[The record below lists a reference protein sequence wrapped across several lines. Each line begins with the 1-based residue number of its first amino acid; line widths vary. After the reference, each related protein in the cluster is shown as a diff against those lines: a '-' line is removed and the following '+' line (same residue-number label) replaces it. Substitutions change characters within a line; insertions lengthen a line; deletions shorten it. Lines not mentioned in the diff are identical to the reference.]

1 MAKRARSEEV
11 PETDRI
17 EGFPHPRETTCL
29 VGQDTALSRVSRAI
43 RSGRPPQAWLISGP
57 PGVGK
62 ATLAYRMARY
72 MLAVGATDKGAEDLP
87 VPEKDPAAIQ
97 VAAAAHPGL
106 LVLKRGLNP
115 ETGKLMNVLSVN
127 EVRRLVG
134 FFGMTSGA
142 GGWRVAIIDTAD
154 DMNDAAA
161 NALLKMLEEP
171 PSRAMLIVLSNVPG
185 RLLPT
190 IRSRCQKVDLRPL
203 DTTTVEKELSRLLP
217 DTDAKERAALAR
229 LSGGSIGMALQLADG
244 EGVALAR
251 EADRLL
257 DNASVPDVA
266 AILSLGDKIGRMTD
280 GLESFGTFLLQA
292 LVDRIRAQALAG
304 KSNLDLWVEC
314 LNKLEA
320 RFRRSSALYLEPRQT
335 VLSAAR
341 TMAAT
346 SRRAG
351 AL

>member
-1 MAKRARSEEV
+1 MAKRIRSDEIV
-11 PETDRI
+11 ETDRI
-17 EGFPHPRETTCL
+17 EGFAHPRETTHL
-29 VGQDTALSRVSRAI
+29 VGQDAALVRVSRAI

-72 MLAVGATDKGAEDLP
+72 VLAYGATDRGAEDLS

-97 VAAAAHPGL
+97 VAAASHPGL

-127 EVRRLVG
+127 EIRRLAG

-185 RLLPT
+185 RLLAT

-203 DTTTVEKELSRLLP
+203 DSAIVERELSRLLP
-217 DTDAKERAALAR
+217 GSDAQERVALAR
-229 LSGGSIGMALQLADG
+229 LTRGSIGMALQLADG
-244 EGVALAR
+244 EGIGLAQA
-251 EADRLL
+251 ADRLL

-266 AILSLGDKIGRMTD
+266 AILALGDKIGRMTD

-292 LVDRIRAQALAG
+292 LADRIHAKALAG
-304 KSNLDLWVEC
+304 AKYLDLWVEC
-314 LNKLEA
+314 LNKLESS
-320 RFRRSSALYLEPRQT
+320 FRRSTALYLEPRQT

-341 TMAAT
+341 ALGVAA
-346 SRRAG
+346 RRAG

>member
-1 MAKRARSEEV
+1 MAKRSRSEEIV
-11 PETDRI
+11 ETDRI
-17 EGFPHPRETTCL
+17 EGFPHPRETLRL
-29 VGQDTALSRVSRAI
+29 VGQDSALLRVSRAI
-43 RSGRPPQAWLISGP
+43 RAGRPPQAWLLAGP
-57 PGVGK
+57 PGIGK

-72 MLAVGATDKGAEDLP
+72 LLSYGATAKGPEDLS
-87 VPEKDPAAIQ
+87 VPENDPASLQ
-97 VAAAAHPGL
+97 VAAASHPGL

-127 EVRRLVG
+127 EIRRLSG

-203 DTTTVEKELSRLLP
+203 DGAVMEKELSRLLP
-217 DTDAKERAALAR
+217 DSDARERAALAR
-229 LSGGSIGMALQLADG
+229 LSGGSVGMALELAGG

-251 EADRLL
+251 EADKLL
-257 DNASVPDVA
+257 DDAAAPDTP
-266 AILSLGDKIGRMTD
+266 AILALGERLGRMTD
-280 GLESFGTFLLQA
+280 GLASFGTFLLQA
-292 LVDRIRAQALAG
+292 LADRIRARAISG
-304 KSNLDLWVEC
+304 KTGLDLWVDC
-314 LNKLEA
+314 LNRLESS
-320 RFRRSSALYLEPRQT
+320 FRRSTALYLETRQT

-341 TMAAT
+341 ALAAT
-346 SRRAG
+346 TRRAG